1 VGPHSSIHDLA
12 RRLKL
17 EGIGAAVVSQ
27 DGQRVDGIVSEREI
41 VRSLAEHGARL
52 LDKPVS
58 DIMLMSVVTCT
69 AEDSVKEVMRRMTRH
84 RVRHL
89 PVLED
94 GRLAGIV
101 SIGDVVKSRLD
112 EMELE
117 ANVLR
122 DYSWRTSSG
131 RPRRPGRDP
140 LSGVTGAIRCAIAAV
155 PRLP

>member
-1 VGPHSSIHDLA
+1 MKVSEILQSKGSRVVTVRPQSSIHDLA

-17 EGIGAAVVSQ
+17 EGIGAAVVSA
-27 DGQRVDGIVSEREI
+27 DGQRVNGIVSEREI
-41 VRSLAEHGARL
+41 ARSLADQGVRL
-52 LDKPVS
+52 LDKTVG
-58 DIMLMSVVTCT
+58 DIMLMSVITCT
-69 AEDSVKEVMRRMTRH
+69 AEDSVKDVMRRMTRH

-117 ANVLR
+117 TNVLR
-122 DYSWRTSSG
+122 DC
-131 RPRRPGRDP
+131 
-140 LSGVTGAIRCAIAAV
+140 LVAHH
-155 PRLP
+155 

>member
-1 VGPHSSIHDLA
+1 MKVREILKGKGSRVVTVAPHSSIHDLA

-17 EGIGAAVVSQ
+17 EGIGAAVVSR
-27 DGQRVDGIVSEREI
+27 DGYRVDGIVSEREMA
-41 VRSLAEHGARL
+41 RGLAEHGARL

-58 DIMLMSVVTCT
+58 DIMLVSVVTCT

-89 PVLED
+89 PVVED
-94 GRLAGIV
+94 GKLAGIV

-122 DYSWRTSSG
+122 DYI
-131 RPRRPGRDP
+131 
-140 LSGVTGAIRCAIAAV
+140 VAHQ
-155 PRLP
+155 

>member
-1 VGPHSSIHDLA
+1 MKVSEILKEKGSRVVTVGPQSSIHDLA

-27 DGQRVDGIVSEREI
+27 DGQRIDGIVSEKEI
-41 VRSLAEHGARL
+41 VRCLAEHGTSL
-52 LDKPVS
+52 LDRPVS
-58 DIMLMSVVTCT
+58 DIMLRSIVTCT
-69 AEDSVKEVMRRMTRH
+69 AEDSVKEAARRMTRH

-101 SIGDVVKSRLD
+101 SIGDVVKCRLD

-122 DYSWRTSSG
+122 DYI
-131 RPRRPGRDP
+131 
-140 LSGVTGAIRCAIAAV
+140 VAHQ
-155 PRLP
+155 